1 MFARLLF
8 VAIAFGFTLPLH
20 AQVPVAPAP
29 AAPAKIFRYKE
40 GKFEGA
46 ELKYVGKIPVL
57 VVEGTPDEIGKQLGH
72 LQVAVVGDFQKLLEK
87 YVAFRGWNDVYPY
100 MLRVG
105 GVLTFNFPAGHRK
118 EFEASAK
125 ESKVDRDLLVL
136 INTAFDVVSV
146 FACSAIVAEP
156 DRSATGEVVM
166 GRNLDLPPFA
176 HMHELT
182 MVTVYRPKGKHAF
195 ASVGFPAIVGVIS
208 GMNDSGLS
216 LAVNEIYE
224 SKDAAPK
231 YSPLGTPKLMLLRR
245 VLEECTTIDEA
256 EKLLKATPRTGLMAV
271 TMADK
276 TGGAVF
282 EITPKNVIRRRP
294 ADGIVT
300 CTNDFLSPELE
311 MNRRLCRRRAQLEAG
326 RLTEKLSTDDV
337 GGLLHAARFPKMTM
351 QTMIFEPARLR
362 LHLAFGTIPS
372 SELPRETVDLTP
384 FLRPDRKTPANG
396 EIANSKSPSLSS
408 LPCRIISR
416 ELLPAFVLSPHHR
429 ANHQNR
435 KHRRNRD

>member
-1 MFARLLF
+1 MSTIRVDERRGLSPPDRCSRCVFSEGINPSARRVVFALSLLL
-8 VAIAFGFTLPLH
+8 ALGGSAN
-20 AQVPVAPAP
+20 AQQPPSVKRP
-29 AAPAKIFRYKE
+29 IFRYTE

-46 ELKYVGKIPVL
+46 ELKYHGKTPIL
-57 VVEGTPDEIGKQLGH
+57 VVEGTPEEIGKQLGH
-72 LQVAVVGDFQKLLEK
+72 LQVGVVTDFQKLLEK
-87 YVAFRGWNDVYPY
+87 YVVYRGWGEIYPY

-105 GVLTFNFPAGHRK
+105 GVLTFNFPADHRR
-118 EFEASAK
+118 EFEASVK
-125 ESKVDRDLLVL
+125 EAKVDRDLLVL

-156 DRSATGEVVM
+156 DRSETGQVVF

-176 HMHELT
+176 HLHELT
-182 MVTVYRPKGKHAF
+182 LVTVYRPKGKHAF
-195 ASVGFPAIVGVIS
+195 ASVGFPGIVGVIS
-208 GMNDSGLS
+208 GMNDAGLS

-224 SKDAAPK
+224 TKDAAPK

-245 VLEECTTIDEA
+245 VLEECSTLDEA

-294 ADGIVT
+294 TDGIVT
-300 CTNDFLSPELE
+300 CTNDFLSPELCCDRQCG
-311 MNRRLCRRRAQLEAG
+311 RRVQLEKG
-326 RLTEKLSTDDV
+326 RATGKLSIDDV

-372 SELPRETVDLTP
+372 SDLPRDTVDLTP
-384 FLRPDRKTPANG
+384 MLRP
-396 EIANSKSPSLSS
+396 
-408 LPCRIISR
+408 SR
-416 ELLPAFVLSPHHR
+416 
-429 ANHQNR
+429 
-435 KHRRNRD
+435 

>member
-1 MFARLLF
+1 MR
-8 VAIAFGFTLPLH
+8 
-20 AQVPVAPAP
+20 
-29 AAPAKIFRYKE
+29 
-40 GKFEGA
+40 
-46 ELKYVGKIPVL
+46 
-57 VVEGTPDEIGKQLGH
+57 
-72 LQVAVVGDFQKLLEK
+72 
-87 YVAFRGWNDVYPY
+87 
-100 MLRVG
+100 RVG
-105 GVLTFNFPAGHRK
+105 GLLAFNFPADHRR

-136 INTAFDVVSV
+136 INTAFDVVSA

-156 DRSATGEVVM
+156 SRSATGEVVM

-176 HMHELT
+176 YLHELT
-182 MVTVYRPKGKHAF
+182 LVTVYRPRGKHAF

-245 VLEECTTIDEA
+245 VLEECATLDEA

-294 ADGIVT
+294 IDGIVT
-300 CTNDFLSPELE
+300 CTNDFLSPELCCD
-311 MNRRLCRRRAQLEAG
+311 RQCPRRAQLEKG
-326 RLTEKLSTDDV
+326 RATEKLSTGDI

-351 QTMIFEPARLR
+351 QTMLFEPATLR
-362 LHLAFGTIPS
+362 LHLAFGSIPS

-384 FLRPDRKTPANG
+384 LLRPTR
-396 EIANSKSPSLSS
+396 
-408 LPCRIISR
+408 
-416 ELLPAFVLSPHHR
+416 
-429 ANHQNR
+429 
-435 KHRRNRD
+435 